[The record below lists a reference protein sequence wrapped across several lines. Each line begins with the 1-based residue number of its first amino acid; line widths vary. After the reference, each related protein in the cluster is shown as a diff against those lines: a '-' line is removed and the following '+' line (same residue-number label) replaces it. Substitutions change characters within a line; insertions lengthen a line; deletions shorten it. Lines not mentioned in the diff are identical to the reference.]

1 LSSTFVIFSSATLA
15 AASLA
20 AGHTAAGQVAAVPV
34 VISQQADTGSS
45 QQDELL
51 LTLGITTLPGQQCEP
66 DPSCTNEYPANATA
80 IETTSAANN
89 LESMNSS
96 FEK

>member
-1 LSSTFVIFSSATLA
+1 VALSLATVA
-15 AASLA
+15 AASFS
-20 AGHTAAGQVAAVPV
+20 AGHTPGQVAVAAVADW
-34 VISQQADTGSS
+34 QQEGSASS
-45 QQDELL
+45 QQDDSVV
-51 LTLGITTLPGQQCEP
+51 TLVGVTTLPGQQCEP
-66 DPSCTNEYPANATA
+66 DPSCTYEYPANATA